1 MSSVAFDKIVPFGQ
15 NFVLDDMPFA
25 LTLKEWVTLCLC
37 LIDSSVDRCGY
48 SKSCFGSCPGC
59 QFTCLFNGCCVT
71 ARIMT
76 WSRKAE
82 KRTGRADTP
91 GHMPTSA
98 ARAISRTNQTNST
111 SLLCLIRTV
120 VLSGAANDVF
130 TRRRTFPWIAK
141 VAFRR
146 FALVSKH
153 AVNIAKRIHTTKDF
167 SKKCVMGT
175 PCLPK
180 ISLNWVYSATPNRPF
195 RNT

>member
-1 MSSVAFDKIVPFGQ
+1 
-15 NFVLDDMPFA
+15 
-25 LTLKEWVTLCLC
+25 
-37 LIDSSVDRCGY
+37 
-48 SKSCFGSCPGC
+48 
-59 QFTCLFNGCCVT
+59 
-71 ARIMT
+71 MT

-153 AVNIAKRIHTTKDF
+153 AANIAKRIHTTKDF
-167 SKKCVMGT
+167 SKMCNGYTMFAENQLELGVF
-175 PCLPK
+175 
-180 ISLNWVYSATPNRPF
+180 SYSQQAFQKHLTKTF
-195 RNT
+195 KTLK

>member
-1 MSSVAFDKIVPFGQ
+1 
-15 NFVLDDMPFA
+15 
-25 LTLKEWVTLCLC
+25 
-37 LIDSSVDRCGY
+37 
-48 SKSCFGSCPGC
+48 
-59 QFTCLFNGCCVT
+59 
-71 ARIMT
+71 MT

-153 AVNIAKRIHTTKDF
+153 ATNIAKRIHTTKDF

-175 PCLPK
+175 PCLPENQLELGVFSYSQQAFQK
-180 ISLNWVYSATPNRPF
+180 HLTKTFGTLNCFKQNS
-195 RNT
+195 